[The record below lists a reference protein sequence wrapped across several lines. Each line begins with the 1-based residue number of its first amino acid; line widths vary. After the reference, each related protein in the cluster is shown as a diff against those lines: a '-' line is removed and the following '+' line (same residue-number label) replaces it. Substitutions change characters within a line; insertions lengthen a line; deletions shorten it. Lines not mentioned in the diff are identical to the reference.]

1 MIVPMIQVRMDS
13 ERLPGKAM
21 LEIGET
27 PLFGYVAD
35 ACWNA
40 GFMPIIITPIAQ
52 VNNPIVTWCKE
63 NDFKHSCW
71 PVPDVRDPLAEFAY
85 AARDLKDDDWIIR
98 LTGDCPMIKPH
109 HVSLFASMLSGS
121 SIFTNRPTDKDGYDL
136 EGFRVSALRAAF
148 IFAKG
153 EDREH
158 VCPWMYRNL
167 GNPIRFSVMG
177 NPNDGVTEGKVSVD
191 TQAEFDYVKALME
204 ASHD

>member
-13 ERLPGKAM
+13 ERLPGKAL
-21 LEIGET
+21 LEIGGWPMFSYLVE
-27 PLFGYVAD
+27 
-35 ACWNA
+35 ACEGA
-40 GFMPIIITPIAQ
+40 GLKSIVVTPIDS
-52 VNNPIVTWCKE
+52 VNDPIRLWCLGAHVE
-63 NDFKHSCW
+63 CSQW
-71 PVPDVRDPLAEFAY
+71 PVPDVRDPLSEFAY

-98 LTGDCPMIKPH
+98 LTGDCPMIEPH

-121 SIFTNRPTDKDGYDL
+121 SIFTNRPADKDGYDL

-158 VCPWMYRNL
+158 VCPWIYRNL

-191 TQAEFDYVKALME
+191 TQAEFDYVKQLME
-204 ASHD
+204 KGQ